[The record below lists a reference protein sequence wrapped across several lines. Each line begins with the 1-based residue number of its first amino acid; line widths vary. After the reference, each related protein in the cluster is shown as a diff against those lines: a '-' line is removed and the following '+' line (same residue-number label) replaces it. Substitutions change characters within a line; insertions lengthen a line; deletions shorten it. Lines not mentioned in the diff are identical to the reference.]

1 MGEVRPVILHLQDG
15 TTIEYESMAV
25 LAESLGVH
33 VNELRECVKTGLY
46 LDHSWVRVKITYL
59 DGGMP
64 RSRRQ
69 DGIVPFKEQ
78 NKDKKAFQTNT
89 RRIKAVNPLGEEI
102 SFDSIAMAKEK
113 TGITSYMIKKSLN
126 EGITVGDGWVF
137 EDRDKNYKPRST
149 TKIVNNKPVIAILP
163 NGEKREYQSIRK
175 CADDFGISVATIRN
189 RIVAKKPTK
198 QGITFERV

>member
-149 TKIVNNKPVIAILP
+149 TKIVNNKPGNGQIGTKKLTHNTVRAQLP
-163 NGEKREYQSIRK
+163 I
-175 CADDFGISVATIRN
+175 
-189 RIVAKKPTK
+189 
-198 QGITFERV
+198 